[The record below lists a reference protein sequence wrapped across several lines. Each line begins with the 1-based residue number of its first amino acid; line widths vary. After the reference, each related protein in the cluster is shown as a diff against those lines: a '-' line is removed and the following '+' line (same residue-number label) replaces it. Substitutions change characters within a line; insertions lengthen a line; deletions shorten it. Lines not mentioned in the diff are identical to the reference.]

1 GIAWFF
7 HVLLPCSLK
16 KLNEGTARPSRTRAV
31 IPGRAHE
38 PARREGTGRVIR
50 SSPLRADNDS
60 TAQQPKGVHMRRLA
74 TPVAVIALLAAGG
87 FAAVSIASGGGLGHG
102 TPTGL
107 TTPAGGKV
115 AICHRTGSKK
125 KPFHTITVAVP
136 AVRAHLKHGDV
147 LGPCTVA
154 TVAAMKKHGR
164 GAAKH
169 TTTTT
174 T

>member
-1 GIAWFF
+1 
-7 HVLLPCSLK
+7 
-16 KLNEGTARPSRTRAV
+16 
-31 IPGRAHE
+31 
-38 PARREGTGRVIR
+38 
-50 SSPLRADNDS
+50 
-60 TAQQPKGVHMRRLA
+60 MRRLA

-102 TPTGL
+102 TTTGL
-107 TTPAGGKV
+107 TTTAGGKV
-115 AICHRTGSKK
+115 TICHRTGSKK

-174 T
+174 TTTSTTAQNTSAAHGNSGAHGNGGEHGNAGGNGHGGGGGKH

>member
-1 GIAWFF
+1 
-7 HVLLPCSLK
+7 
-16 KLNEGTARPSRTRAV
+16 
-31 IPGRAHE
+31 
-38 PARREGTGRVIR
+38 
-50 SSPLRADNDS
+50 
-60 TAQQPKGVHMRRLA
+60 MRRLA

-102 TPTGL
+102 TTTGL
-107 TTPAGGKV
+107 TTTTGGKV

-125 KPFHTITVAVP
+125 HPFHTIIVAVP

-154 TVAAMKKHGR
+154 TVAAMKKHGK

-169 TTTTT
+169 AATTTTT
-174 T
+174 TSTGTTAQNASTAHGNSGTHGASGSSHGNGGEHGNGNGGGGGKH

>member
-1 GIAWFF
+1 
-7 HVLLPCSLK
+7 
-16 KLNEGTARPSRTRAV
+16 
-31 IPGRAHE
+31 
-38 PARREGTGRVIR
+38 
-50 SSPLRADNDS
+50 
-60 TAQQPKGVHMRRLA
+60 MRRLA

-102 TPTGL
+102 TTTGL
-107 TTPAGGKV
+107 TTTAGGKV

-147 LGPCTVA
+147 LGPCTA
-154 TVAAMKKHGR
+154 TTVAAMKKHGR

-169 TTTTT
+169 ATTTTSGT
-174 T
+174 TTGTTAQNTSTAHGNSGTHGNGGEHGNAGGNGHGGGGGKH

>member
-1 GIAWFF
+1 
-7 HVLLPCSLK
+7 
-16 KLNEGTARPSRTRAV
+16 
-31 IPGRAHE
+31 
-38 PARREGTGRVIR
+38 
-50 SSPLRADNDS
+50 
-60 TAQQPKGVHMRRLA
+60 MRRLA

-102 TPTGL
+102 TTTGL
-107 TTPAGGKV
+107 TTTAGGKV
-115 AICHRTGSKK
+115 TICHRTGSKK

-174 T
+174 TSTTAQNTSAAHGNSGAHGNGGEHGNAGGNGHGGGGGKH

>member
-1 GIAWFF
+1 
-7 HVLLPCSLK
+7 
-16 KLNEGTARPSRTRAV
+16 
-31 IPGRAHE
+31 
-38 PARREGTGRVIR
+38 
-50 SSPLRADNDS
+50 
-60 TAQQPKGVHMRRLA
+60 MRRLA

-102 TPTGL
+102 TTTGL
-107 TTPAGGKV
+107 TTTTGGKV

-125 KPFHTITVAVP
+125 HPFHTIIVAVP

-154 TVAAMKKHGR
+154 TVAAMKKHGK

-169 TTTTT
+169 ATTTTT
-174 T
+174 TSTGTTAQNASTAHGNSGTHGASGSSHGNGGEHGNGNGGGGGKH

>member
-1 GIAWFF
+1 
-7 HVLLPCSLK
+7 
-16 KLNEGTARPSRTRAV
+16 
-31 IPGRAHE
+31 
-38 PARREGTGRVIR
+38 
-50 SSPLRADNDS
+50 
-60 TAQQPKGVHMRRLA
+60 MRRLA

-102 TPTGL
+102 TTTGL
-107 TTPAGGKV
+107 TTTAGGKV

-174 T
+174 TTTTSTTAQNTSAAHGNSGAHGNGGEHGNAGGNGHGGGGGKH